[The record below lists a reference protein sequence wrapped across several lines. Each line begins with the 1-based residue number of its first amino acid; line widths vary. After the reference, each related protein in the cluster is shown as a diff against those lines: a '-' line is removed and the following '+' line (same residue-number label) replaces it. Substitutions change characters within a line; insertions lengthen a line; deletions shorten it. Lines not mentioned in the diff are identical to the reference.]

1 MNNYI
6 NLFDSLNLT
15 MQSIFGTDGIRGRFN
30 EEITYSLAYKVGY
43 ALASILENKKPI
55 LIGRD
60 TRMSGDILLHAITQG
75 INDSGKK
82 FINLG
87 ICPTPAIPFLIQQEN
102 LSSGIMISASHNPP
116 EYNGIKIFDHKGQK
130 ITKYFE
136 NKIQKFIEESN
147 QKNLSVSTKASPLN
161 ANKDLMNIYIKSLI
175 QTMGGENL
183 GGLKIILDTC
193 YGSATTCAKKIFQS
207 LGADVRVI
215 NNSKN
220 GMKINMNCGSTNLEP
235 LQRALRE
242 SSADMGF
249 SFDGDADRVIGID
262 SKGNVLDGDHILFLW
277 GRELMEQKIL
287 TNNLLIST
295 QMANLGFE
303 KAWKKIGG
311 ILYRTDVGDKYVHD
325 AIKKKRAVLGGEQSG
340 HILSKINNFS
350 GDGILT
356 ALQISKFCKKKNINL
371 NDWLKSSFEPFP
383 QKLTNI
389 NLDFNINKLN
399 PKTKLLINQTLEN
412 FQEIYSDNCRVYIR
426 LSGTEPVI
434 RVLVEAQN
442 YKEVDCLSTE
452 IKNKLLLEVNKIM
465 Y

>member
-1 MNNYI
+1 
-6 NLFDSLNLT
+6 

-30 EEITYSLAYKVGY
+30 EELNYSLAFKVGY
-43 ALASILENKKPI
+43 ALGLTSDEKSPI

-60 TRMSGDILLHAITQG
+60 TRISGDILLQAITQG
-75 INDSGKK
+75 INESGRK
-82 FINLG
+82 FLNLG
-87 ICPTPAIPFLIQQEN
+87 ICPTPAIPFLIKQEN

-116 EYNGIKIFDHKGQK
+116 EYNGIKIFDHNGEK
-130 ITKYFE
+130 ITRYFE
-136 NKIQKFIEESN
+136 NKIQKLIEETN
-147 QKNLSVSTKASPLN
+147 QNISVPSEVMPINTN
-161 ANKDLMNIYIKSLI
+161 EDLMDIYIKSLI
-175 QTMGGENL
+175 QTMDGINL
-183 GGLKIILDTC
+183 SGLKIILDTC

-220 GMKINMNCGSTNLEP
+220 GTKINMNCGSTNLEP
-235 LQRALRE
+235 LKKALRA
-242 SSADMGF
+242 SPADMGF

-311 ILYRTDVGDKYVHD
+311 ILYRTDVGDKYVHN
-325 AIKKKRAVLGGEQSG
+325 AIKEKGAVLGGEQSG
-340 HILSKINNFS
+340 HILSKINDFS

-356 ALQISKFCKKKNINL
+356 AIQISKYCKKKNINL
-371 NDWLKSSFEPFP
+371 HDWLQSSFEPFP

-389 NLDFNINKLN
+389 NLNFNINKLN
-399 PKTKLLINQTLEN
+399 PKTKILIDQTIEN
-412 FQEIYSDNCRVYIR
+412 FQAIYSDNCRVYIR
-426 LSGTEPVI
+426 PSGTEPVI
-434 RVLVEAQN
+434 RVLVEAKN
-442 YKEVDCLSTE
+442 NKKVDYLSNE
-452 IKNKLLLEVNKIM
+452 ITNKLFLEINKIIN
-465 Y
+465 